1 MTSFFPLAVIHRRNF
16 RFTTIRTGEA
26 SIIFLVNQE
35 GSGLVAVPS
44 RLGQLGQGAFSRGN
58 NMTVVDGTSIRARV
72 VKISR

>member
-58 NMTVVDGTSIRARV
+58 MTVVDGTSIRARV